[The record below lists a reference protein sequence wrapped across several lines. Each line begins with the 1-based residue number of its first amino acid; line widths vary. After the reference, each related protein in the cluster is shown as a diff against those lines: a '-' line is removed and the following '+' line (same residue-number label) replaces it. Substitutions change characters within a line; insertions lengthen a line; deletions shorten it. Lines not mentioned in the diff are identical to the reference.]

1 MARVRWQSKHVEIWH
16 GDAREV
22 AAQQGP
28 GSFSLAILDG
38 PYGMNKAAWDRMK
51 VRDLPDWYAP
61 HLDDVGR
68 LCQPSATLYLWN
80 TAEGWATLHLGIVA
94 RGWVFRSLVTWDKTM
109 AALAGR
115 IDTGSLRSWPDVTE
129 VCGMYQREAWA
140 CSGGAGSTIAH
151 AANADPRNEASRL
164 LADERRSAGMSRRD
178 LATHFPSRSGGLT
191 GCVSNW
197 EGGQNFPTWEV
208 WRRCAVAMQ
217 QASPRQAGERPY
229 LVHPSVWPG
238 GDLRASYDHLRLA
251 FTCPEGVS
259 NVWTHPQVTGHERL
273 RGADGETLH
282 PCQKPLAFS
291 DRMTRASTRPGE
303 RVWAP
308 FGGTCREAVAVETM
322 ARKDPTEARYCVTAE
337 IDEDGR
343 GYLDAVCR
351 QLDGHGI
358 APPDPR
364 QPALF

>member
-22 AAQQGP
+22 AAQQEP

-68 LCQPSATLYLWN
+68 LCGDSATLYLWN
-80 TAEGWATLHLGIVA
+80 TAEGWATLHPGIVA
-94 RGWVFRSLVTWDKTM
+94 RGWVFRVAIVWDRVSS
-109 AALAGR
+109 AAAMGGGR
-115 IDTGSLRSWPDVTE
+115 VRWWPDCTE
-129 VCGMYQREAWA
+129 VCGFYQRGAPPFSPA
-140 CSGGAGSTIAH
+140 GGSG
-151 AANADPRNEASRL
+151 N
-164 LADERRSAGMSRRD
+164 
-178 LATHFPSRSGGLT
+178 
-191 GCVSNW
+191 
-197 EGGQNFPTWEV
+197 V
-208 WRRCAVAMQ
+208 WRF
-217 QASPRQAGERPY
+217 G
-229 LVHPSVWPG
+229 L
-238 GDLRASYDHLRLA
+238 
-251 FTCPEGVS
+251 PELGA
-259 NVWTHPQVTGHERL
+259 ERL
-273 RGADGETLH
+273 RTGRTLAPRIATDRTARESVH
-282 PCQKPLAFS
+282 PCQKPLAFAE
-291 DRMTRASTRPGE
+291 RMVRASTRPGE

-322 ARKDPTEARYCVTAE
+322 ARKDPAEARYCVTAE

-358 APPDPR
+358 APPDPK

>member
-22 AAQQGP
+22 AAQQEP

-68 LCQPSATLYLWN
+68 LCGDSATLYLWN
-80 TAEGWATLHLGIVA
+80 TAEGWATLHPGIVA
-94 RGWVFRSLVTWDKTM
+94 RGWVFRSLVVWDKKNGG
-109 AALAGR
+109 ASFGWR
-115 IDTGSLRSWPDVTE
+115 GSKSWPQTHE
-129 VCGMYQREAWA
+129 V
-140 CSGGAGSTIAH
+140 AGCYSRGWPVFEPQF
-151 AANADPRNEASRL
+151 PRS
-164 LADERRSAGMSRRD
+164 
-178 LATHFPSRSGGLT
+178 
-191 GCVSNW
+191 
-197 EGGQNFPTWEV
+197 V
-208 WRRCAVAMQ
+208 WSVGVQ
-217 QASPRQAGERPY
+217 GWAGERLSYGEPVPGRPNQAGAGC
-229 LVHPSVWPG
+229 LVRPAV
-238 GDLRASYDHLRLA
+238 
-251 FTCPEGVS
+251 
-259 NVWTHPQVTGHERL
+259 
-273 RGADGETLH
+273 H
-282 PCQKPLAFS
+282 PCQKPLAFA

-322 ARKDPTEARYCVTAE
+322 ARKDPAEARYCVTAE

>member
-1 MARVRWQSKHVEIWH
+1 MARLRWQSPNVEIWH

-22 AAQQGP
+22 AAQQEA

-38 PYGMNKAAWDRMK
+38 PYGMQKAAWDRMK
-51 VRDLPDWYAP
+51 VSDLPDWYAP

-68 LCQPSATLYLWN
+68 LCGPSATLYVWN
-80 TAEGWATLHLGIVA
+80 SAEGWATLHPGIVA

-140 CSGGAGSTIAH
+140 PNTCAGQEIGYAAGRDDRNWVRAWLREEWSSTGLRLRDAD
-151 AANADPRNEASRL
+151 AALGTNGMAGHYFG
-164 LADERRSAGMSRRD
+164 RSQWA
-178 LATHFPSRSGGLT
+178 L
-191 GCVSNW
+191 
-197 EGGQNFPTWEV
+197 PTWD
-208 WRRCAVAMQ
+208 AY
-217 QASPRQAGERPY
+217 QALANYAQKHGAPRARPY

-238 GDLRASYDHLRLA
+238 GDLRASYDHLRPA
-251 FTCPEGVS
+251 FACPEGVS
-259 NVWTHPQVTGHERL
+259 NVWTHQQVTGHERL
-273 RGADGETLH
+273 RGADGATLH
-282 PCQKPLAFS
+282 PCQKPLAFA
-291 DRMTRASTRPGE
+291 DRMIRASTRPGE

-322 ARKDPTEARYCVTAE
+322 ARKDPAEARYCVTAE

-351 QLDGHGI
+351 QLNGHGI
-358 APPDPR
+358 APPDPK

>member
-22 AAQQGP
+22 AAQQEP

-68 LCQPSATLYLWN
+68 LCGPSATLYLWN
-80 TAEGWATLHLGIVA
+80 TAEGWATLHPGIVA
-94 RGWVFRSLVTWDKTM
+94 RWWSFVGMIVWCKGRSGAMLTDAVWPEAGEYCAYYVRGEPAARAGECRTNQWRTSPAMFDRETM
-109 AALAGR
+109 KSGR
-115 IDTGSLRSWPDVTE
+115 
-129 VCGMYQREAWA
+129 
-140 CSGGAGSTIAH
+140 
-151 AANADPRNEASRL
+151 
-164 LADERRSAGMSRRD
+164 MSRPMPNSANPHR
-178 LATHFPSRSGGLT
+178 
-191 GCVSNW
+191 
-197 EGGQNFPTWEV
+197 
-208 WRRCAVAMQ
+208 
-217 QASPRQAGERPY
+217 ER
-229 LVHPSVWPG
+229 
-238 GDLRASYDHLRLA
+238 
-251 FTCPEGVS
+251 
-259 NVWTHPQVTGHERL
+259 
-273 RGADGETLH
+273 LH
-282 PCQKPLAFS
+282 PCQKPLAFAE
-291 DRMTRASTRPGE
+291 RMVRASTRPGE
-303 RVWAP
+303 RIWAP

-322 ARKDPTEARYCVTAE
+322 ARKDPAEARYCVTAE

>member
-22 AAQQGP
+22 AAQQEP

-38 PYGMNKAAWDRMK
+38 PYGCGKSKVWDRMK

-68 LCQPSATLYLWN
+68 LCGDSATLYLWN
-80 TAEGWATLHLGIVA
+80 TAEGWATLHPGIVA
-94 RGWVFRSLVTWDKTM
+94 RGWVFRSLVVWDKNC
-109 AALAGR
+109 ASLGAIAGGVN
-115 IDTGSLRSWPDVTE
+115 TWPRATE
-129 VCGMYQREAWA
+129 VCGVYAV
-140 CSGGAGSTIAH
+140 GGPTH
-151 AANADPRNEASRL
+151 EHEP
-164 LADERRSAGMSRRD
+164 GM
-178 LATHFPSRSGGLT
+178 T
-191 GCVSNW
+191 N
-197 EGGQNFPTWEV
+197 V
-208 WRRCAVAMQ
+208 WRLHPNQ
-217 QASPRQAGERPY
+217 YDEEKPRTGKVL
-229 LVHPSVWPG
+229 LVTSK
-238 GDLRASYDHLRLA
+238 
-251 FTCPEGVS
+251 VS
-259 NVWTHPQVTGHERL
+259 
-273 RGADGETLH
+273 GETTRREPLH
-282 PCQKPLAFS
+282 PCQKPLAFAE
-291 DRMTRASTRPGE
+291 RMVRASTRPGG

-322 ARKDPTEARYCVTAE
+322 ARKDPAEARYCVTAE